1 MATQPDVITPRPAN
15 GFSPFRNRRLTIG
28 QRRTI
33 IGYIF
38 IMPFILGFL
47 FWFLA
52 PALVSVF
59 LMFQKWNL
67 ISPPQFIGLQN
78 IQHLFND
85 PLLPQSLKATFLF
98 SFISVPL
105 SLILSFFL
113 ASLINR
119 EFRGIAIFRTIYFL
133 PSIVP
138 AIATALLWAWMFNTE
153 FGLVNV
159 LVRALGGSKIPWLQS
174 TTWAIPAFVVLTLW
188 GAGGPMIIFLAG
200 LQGIPDIYYEAAQID
215 GAGPWAKLRYVTLPM
230 MSPIIF
236 FNLLLGIINAFQSF
250 TIVYLITGG
259 TGGPENSTLFLVL
272 YIYRTGF
279 RNQNMGY
286 AATLSWVLFV
296 ILGVLSFFIFK
307 YLGSRVYYENPGE

>member
-1 MATQPDVITPRPAN
+1 M
-15 GFSPFRNRRLTIG
+15 S

-47 FWFLA
+47 FWFLI
-52 PALVSVF
+52 PALGAVY
-59 LMFQKWNL
+59 LTFQKWNL
-67 ISPPQFIGLQN
+67 ISPPQFVGLQN
-78 IQHLFND
+78 IEQLFKD

-105 SLILSFFL
+105 TLLLSFFL
-113 ASLINR
+113 ATLINR
-119 EFRGIAIFRTIYFL
+119 QFRGIAIFRTIYYL

-138 AIATALLWAWMFNTE
+138 AIAVALLWAWMFNTE

-159 LVRALGGSKIPWLQS
+159 IIRAFGGAKIPWLQS
-174 TTWAIPAFVVLTLW
+174 TTWAIPAFIILSLW
-188 GAGGPMIIFLAG
+188 SGAGGPMIIFLAG
-200 LQGIPDIYYEAAQID
+200 LQGIPDIYYEAAEID
-215 GAGPWAKLRYVTLPM
+215 GAGPWQKLRHVTLPL

-236 FNLLLGIINAFQSF
+236 FNLVLGIINAFQTF
-250 TIVYLITGG
+250 TTVYLVTSG
-259 TGGPENSTLFLVL
+259 TGGPENATLFLVL

-286 AATLSWVLFV
+286 AAAVSWVLFI
-296 ILGVLSFFIFK
+296 ILAVLSFVIFR
-307 YLGSRVYYENPGE
+307 YLGSRIYYENPGE

>member
-1 MATQPDVITPRPAN
+1 MA
-15 GFSPFRNRRLTIG
+15 

-47 FWFLA
+47 FWFLI
-52 PALVSVF
+52 PALGAVY
-59 LMFQKWNL
+59 LTFQKWNL
-67 ISPPQFIGLQN
+67 ISPPQFVGLQN
-78 IQHLFND
+78 IEQLFKD

-105 SLILSFFL
+105 TLFLSFFL
-113 ASLINR
+113 ATLINR
-119 EFRGIAIFRTIYFL
+119 QFRGIAIFRTIYYL

-138 AIATALLWAWMFNTE
+138 AIAVALLWAWMFNTE

-159 LVRALGGSKIPWLQS
+159 IIRGLGGAKIPWLQS
-174 TTWAIPAFVVLTLW
+174 TTWAIPAFIILSLW
-188 GAGGPMIIFLAG
+188 AGAGGPMIIFLAG
-200 LQGIPDIYYEAAQID
+200 LQGIPDIYYEAAEID

-236 FNLLLGIINAFQSF
+236 FNLVLGIINAFQTF
-250 TIVYLITGG
+250 TTVYLVTSG
-259 TGGPENSTLFLVL
+259 TGGPENATLFLVL

-286 AATLSWVLFV
+286 AATLSWVLFI
-296 ILGVLSFFIFK
+296 ILAILSFIIFK
-307 YLGSRVYYENPGE
+307 YLGSRIYYENPGE

>member
-1 MATQPDVITPRPAN
+1 MATQTTASPPS
-15 GFSPFRNRRLTIG
+15 GFWPLRNRHLTMT

-33 IGYIF
+33 TGYIF

-47 FWFLA
+47 FWFLI
-52 PALVSVF
+52 PALGAVY
-59 LMFQKWNL
+59 LTFQKWNL
-67 ISPPQFIGLQN
+67 ISPPQFVGLQN
-78 IQHLFND
+78 IEHLFDD

-105 SLILSFFL
+105 TLLLSFFL

-119 EFRGIAIFRTIYFL
+119 NFRGIAIFRTIYYL

-159 LVRALGGSKIPWLQS
+159 IIRGLGGAKIPWLQS
-174 TTWAIPAFVVLTLW
+174 TTWAIPAFLILSLW
-188 GAGGPMIIFLAG
+188 AGAGGPMIIFLAG
-200 LQGIPDIYYEAAQID
+200 LQGIPDIYYEAAEID
-215 GAGPWAKLRYVTLPM
+215 GAGPWAKLRHITLPM
-230 MSPIIF
+230 ISPIIF
-236 FNLLLGIINAFQSF
+236 FNFVLGIINAFQSF
-250 TIVYLITGG
+250 TVVYLVTSG
-259 TGGPENSTLFLVL
+259 TGGPENATLFLVL

-286 AATLSWVLFV
+286 ASALSWVLFV
-296 ILGVLSFFIFK
+296 ILAVLSFIIFK
-307 YLGSRVYYENPGE
+307 YLGSRIYYENPGD